1 MIKIT
6 RRKSRENAVIL
17 LYQGDLLNKNVEEI
31 LENEAAFGREIDD
44 FTSELVF
51 GVSKNKKE
59 IDKTIKSIVEN
70 WTLERIAIIDR
81 NILRVAIYEMLYE
94 KDIPLKVSIDEA
106 IEIAKTLGQ
115 KEDTPKFIN
124 GILGKIL
131 LEIQEGKNEKPVS

>member
-31 LENEAAFGREIDD
+31 LENEAVFGRQIDD

-59 IDKTIKSIVEN
+59 IDKTIKSVVEN

-131 LEIQEGKNEKPVS
+131 LEIQEGRNEKPVP

>member
-1 MIKIT
+1 MHKVA

-17 LYQGDLLNKNVEEI
+17 LYQRDLLDKKIDEI
-31 LENEAAFGREIDD
+31 IENNLLAGRKYDQFALKLTKGVDRYRKRIDEMIMD
-44 FTSELVF
+44 
-51 GVSKNKKE
+51 
-59 IDKTIKSIVEN
+59 IVEN

-94 KDIPLKVSIDEA
+94 DDIPLKVSVDEA
-106 IEIAKTLGQ
+106 IEIAKSLGQ

-131 LEIQEGKNEKPVS
+131 DNMGS